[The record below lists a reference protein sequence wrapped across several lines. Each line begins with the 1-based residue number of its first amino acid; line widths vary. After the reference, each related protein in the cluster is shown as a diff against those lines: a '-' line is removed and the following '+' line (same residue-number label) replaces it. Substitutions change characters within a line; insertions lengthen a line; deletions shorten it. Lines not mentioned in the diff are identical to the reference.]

1 MNSDTQRSDIDVN
14 CAFTANAMSFS
25 YEAEVAS
32 GKEITPETLVSGS
45 LEAFAMMSHIT
56 QIIVNLGK
64 EFDDTYL
71 KADIRNLA
79 RKAGLSV
86 KTDKF
91 AETITL
97 EKPKQRAL
105 H

>member
-1 MNSDTQRSDIDVN
+1 MSSNTQSSTIDVN
-14 CAFTANAMSFS
+14 CAFTAHAMSFS
-25 YEAEVAS
+25 YEAEVAR
-32 GKEITPETLVSGS
+32 GKEITPETLVTGS

-64 EFDDTYL
+64 EFDDTEL
-71 KADIRNLA
+71 MLAIRDRA
-79 RKAGLSV
+79 KRAGLSV

-97 EKPKQRAL
+97 EKPKQRVL